1 MSADAAADPGSP
13 ADPSVG
19 PLFRN
24 RPFLALWSAT
34 GIQLIINSALQFVL
48 LIWVLEQTGS
58 PFASTLL
65 VICLAAPPVATGAVA
80 GVLLDRLDKRQVLIV
95 AVIIR
100 AGLTALLLLADNVS
114 VGAVY
119 AVAFGTALA
128 GQFAVP
134 AGAAALPRF
143 VARQQ
148 LLSANSAFQFTATST
163 QLIGLVVLAPIMLKV
178 LGFDISYI
186 VSAVALAC
194 SAVLLACLPAIKPFA
209 RTPHRVAED
218 VGQIRA
224 HFATTLRDIRATGD
238 LVWRDRLTALA
249 LIQLISG
256 VTLLFMFAVLVPQFV
271 HDVLG
276 RAEEDAVFVFWPTGF
291 GALLALIF
299 VPRLGRRVRIISMAS
314 FGLAAITVIV
324 TVFGVL
330 DFLRASGSSQDWLL
344 AATLIM
350 AFPLGLAYAMVNAPA
365 QTLLQERAPPQ
376 MRGRLFSTQMML
388 ANAVSMLALLLV
400 GGVADAAGVRQG
412 LFLLGG
418 GLFLTTLASLWLGRS
433 GPASPTPAAADSARP
448 RGNAD
453 VERLR

>member
-1 MSADAAADPGSP
+1 MTSP
-13 ADPSVG
+13 AEADTGQPSDPPAGS
-19 PLFRN
+19 LFRN
-24 RPFLALWSAT
+24 RPFLALFSAT
-34 GIQLIINSALQFVL
+34 SIQLIINSALQFVL

-80 GVLLDRLDKRQVLIV
+80 GVLLDRLDKRRVLIV

-100 AGLTALLLLADNVS
+100 AGLTASLLIADNMS

-143 VARQQ
+143 VAKDQ
-148 LLSANSAFQFTATST
+148 LLTGNSAFQFATTST
-163 QLIGLVVLAPIMLKV
+163 QLIGLVAFAPIMLKV
-178 LGFDISYI
+178 LGFDLSYI
-186 VSAVALAC
+186 VSACALALT
-194 SAVLLACLPAIKPFA
+194 AVLLWMLPPLKPYD
-209 RTPHRVAED
+209 RGPHRVSED
-218 VGQIRA
+218 VGQVKA
-224 HFATTLRDIRATGD
+224 ALSATRDDIRSTGIM
-238 LVWRDRLTALA
+238 VWRDRLTALA
-249 LIQLISG
+249 MIQLISG
-256 VTLLFMFAVLVPQFV
+256 VMMLFMFAVLVPQFV

-291 GALLALIF
+291 GTLLALAC
-299 VPRLGRRVRIISMAS
+299 VPWLGRHVRVAVMAS
-314 FGLAAITVIV
+314 FGLAVITVIV
-324 TVFGVL
+324 TMFGVL
-330 DFLRASGSSQDWLL
+330 DFLRSTGSTQDWLL

-365 QTLLQERAPPQ
+365 QTLLQERAPPE

-400 GGVADAAGVRQG
+400 GGVSDAAGVRQG
-412 LFLLGG
+412 LFLLAG
-418 GLFLTTLASLWLGRS
+418 GLFVITLASVWLGRR
-433 GPASPTPAAADSARP
+433 GPSSEHP
-448 RGNAD
+448 
-453 VERLR
+453 

>member
-1 MSADAAADPGSP
+1 MTTDAETDSATHPDPP
-13 ADPSVG
+13 VG
-19 PLFRN
+19 NLFRN

-65 VICLAAPPVATGAVA
+65 VICLAAPPVATGAIA
-80 GVLLDRLDKRQVLIV
+80 GVLLDRLDKRRVLIV

-100 AGLTALLLLADNVS
+100 SGLTALLLLADNVS

-128 GQFAVP
+128 GQFALP

-143 VARQQ
+143 VARTQ
-148 LLSANSAFQFTATST
+148 LLSANSAFQFTATSM
-163 QLIGLVVLAPIMLKV
+163 QLVGLVVLAPIMLKV
-178 LGFDISYI
+178 IGFDASYI
-186 VSAVALAC
+186 FSAVALLC
-194 SAVLLACLPAIKPFA
+194 SALLLALLPPLPPFD
-209 RTPHRVAED
+209 RIPHRVSED

-224 HFATTLRDIRATGD
+224 AFASTLRDIRATTD
-238 LVWRDRLTALA
+238 LVWRDRITALA

-256 VTLLFMFAVLVPQFV
+256 VMMLFMFAVLVPQFV

-291 GALLALIF
+291 GALLALAF
-299 VPRLGRRVRIISMAS
+299 VPRLGRRVRMTTMAS
-314 FGLAAITVIV
+314 IGLAVITVIV

-330 DFLRASGSSQDWLL
+330 DFLRASGSTEAWLL

-365 QTLLQERAPPQ
+365 QTLLQERAPPE

-400 GGVADAAGVRQG
+400 GGISDAAGVRQG
-412 LFLLGG
+412 LFVLGG
-418 GLFLTTLASLWLGRS
+418 GLFVITLGTLWLGR
-433 GPASPTPAAADSARP
+433 ASPTPLP
-448 RGNAD
+448 PPLPP
-453 VERLR
+453 E

>member
-1 MSADAAADPGSP
+1 MISSSDAETDQRPDPG
-13 ADPSVG
+13 VV
-19 PLFRN
+19 PLVRN

-34 GIQLIINSALQFVL
+34 SIQLIINSALQFVL

-65 VICLAAPPVATGAVA
+65 VICLAAPPVATGAIA
-80 GVLLDRLDKRQVLIV
+80 GVLLDRLDKRRVLIV
-95 AVIIR
+95 AVIVR

-148 LLSANSAFQFTATST
+148 LLSANSAFQFTATSM

-178 LGFDISYI
+178 LGFDASYI
-186 VSAVALAC
+186 LSAVALLC
-194 SAVLLACLPAIKPFA
+194 SAVLLALLPPLTPFGHI
-209 RTPHRVAED
+209 PHRVSED

-224 HFATTLRDIRATGD
+224 AFATTLHDIRSTGA

-249 LIQLISG
+249 MIQLISG
-256 VTLLFMFAVLVPQFV
+256 VMMLFMFAVLVPQFV

-291 GALLALIF
+291 GALLALVC
-299 VPRLGRRVRIISMAS
+299 VPWLGRRFRIAAMAS
-314 FGLAAITVIV
+314 VGLAVITVIV
-324 TVFGVL
+324 TLFGVL
-330 DFLRASGSSQDWLL
+330 DFLRSTGSTQDWLL

-365 QTLLQERAPPQ
+365 QTLLQERSPPE
-376 MRGRLFSTQMML
+376 MRGRLFSAQMML

-400 GGVADAAGVRQG
+400 GGVSDAAGVRQG
-412 LFLLGG
+412 LFLLAG
-418 GLFLTTLASLWLGRS
+418 GLFAITLGSLWLGRG
-433 GPASPTPAAADSARP
+433 GPTSPPPES
-448 RGNAD
+448 
-453 VERLR
+453 VE

>member
-1 MSADAAADPGSP
+1 MTTEAEADSGSP
-13 ADPSVG
+13 PDPSAG
-19 PLFRN
+19 PLVRN
-24 RPFLALWSAT
+24 RPFMALWSAT
-34 GIQLIINSALQFVL
+34 AIQLTVNSAIQFVL

-65 VICLAAPPVATGAVA
+65 VICLAAPPVVTGAVA
-80 GVLLDRLDKRQVLIV
+80 GVLLDRLDKRRVLII
-95 AVIIR
+95 AVVIR
-100 AGLTALLLLADNVS
+100 AGLTALLLVADNVS

-148 LLSANSAFQFTATST
+148 LLSANSAFQFTTTST

-178 LGFDISYI
+178 IGYDASYI
-186 VSAVALAC
+186 ISAVALGG
-194 SAVLLACLPAIKPFA
+194 SALLLALLPALSPFD
-209 RTPHRVAED
+209 RTPHRVSQD

-224 HFATTLRDIRATGD
+224 ALATTLHDIRSAGE

-249 LIQLISG
+249 LVQLISG
-256 VTLLFMFAVLVPQFV
+256 VMMLFMFAVLVPQFV

-291 GALLALIF
+291 GALLALVF
-299 VPRLGRRVRIISMAS
+299 VPQIGRRIRMNSMAS
-314 FGLAAITVIV
+314 FGLGVITVIV
-324 TVFGVL
+324 TMFGVL
-330 DFLRASGSSQDWLL
+330 DFLRSTGSTQDWLL

-365 QTLLQERAPPQ
+365 QTLLQERSPPE
-376 MRGRLFSTQMML
+376 MRGRLFSAQMML

-400 GGVADAAGVRQG
+400 GGVSDAAGVRQG

-418 GLFLTTLASLWLGRS
+418 GLFVITLGSLWLGRE
-433 GPASPTPAAADSARP
+433 GPARP
-448 RGNAD
+448 PP
-453 VERLR
+453 ELPHE

>member
-1 MSADAAADPGSP
+1 MTSQTEADTGRPSDPPAGS
-13 ADPSVG
+13 
-19 PLFRN
+19 LFRN
-24 RPFLALWSAT
+24 RPFLALFSAT
-34 GIQLIINSALQFVL
+34 SIQLIINSALQFVL

-65 VICLAAPPVATGAVA
+65 VICLAAPPVATGAIA
-80 GVLLDRLDKRQVLIV
+80 GVLLDRLDKRRVLIV

-143 VARQQ
+143 VAKEQ
-148 LLSANSAFQFTATST
+148 LLTANSSFQFATTST
-163 QLIGLVVLAPIMLKV
+163 QLIGLVALAPIMLKV
-178 LGFDISYI
+178 IGFDASYML
-186 VSAVALAC
+186 SAAALAF
-194 SAVLLACLPAIKPFA
+194 SAVLLACLPALKPYD
-209 RTPHRVAED
+209 RVPHRVSED

-224 HFATTLRDIRATGD
+224 AFSATLHDIRSTGA

-249 LIQLISG
+249 LTQLVSG
-256 VTLLFMFAVLVPQFV
+256 VMLLFMFAVLVPQFV
-271 HDVLG
+271 NEVLD
-276 RAEEDAVFVFWPTGF
+276 REQSDAVFVFWPTGF
-291 GALLALIF
+291 GALLALIC
-299 VPRLGRRVRIISMAS
+299 VPWLGRRFRITAMAS
-314 FGLAAITVIV
+314 VGLAVITVIV
-324 TVFGVL
+324 TMFGVL
-330 DFLRASGSSQDWLL
+330 DFLRSTGSTQDWLL

-365 QTLLQERAPPQ
+365 QTLLQERAPPE

-400 GGVADAAGVRQG
+400 GGVSDAAGVRQG
-412 LFLLGG
+412 LFLLAG
-418 GLFLTTLASLWLGRS
+418 GLFAITLASVWLGRS
-433 GPASPTPAAADSARP
+433 VPTASPPRSA
-448 RGNAD
+448 
-453 VERLR
+453 E

>member
-1 MSADAAADPGSP
+1 MSSEAPSESGTTPDPP
-13 ADPSVG
+13 VG

-34 GIQLIINSALQFVL
+34 GIQLTINSAIQFVL

-65 VICLAAPPVATGAVA
+65 VICLAAPPVATGAIA
-80 GVLLDRLDKRQVLIV
+80 GVLLDRFDKRKILIA

-119 AVAFGTALA
+119 AVAFGTALV

-148 LLSANSAFQFTATST
+148 LLSANSAFQFTTTST

-178 LGFDISYI
+178 IGFDASY
-186 VSAVALAC
+186 VLSSAALAL
-194 SAVLLACLPAIKPFA
+194 SAVLLAMLPAIKPFE
-209 RTPHRVAED
+209 RTPHRVSED

-224 HFATTLRDIRATGD
+224 AFAVIIRDIRSTGD

-256 VTLLFMFAVLVPQFV
+256 VMLLFMFAVLVPQFV
-271 HDVLG
+271 EEVLS
-276 RAEEDAVFVFWPTGF
+276 REPEDAVFVFWPTGF
-291 GALLALIF
+291 GALLALVF
-299 VPRLGRRVRIISMAS
+299 VPRLGRHVRVITMAS
-314 FGLAAITVIV
+314 VGLAVITVIV

-330 DFLRASGSSQDWLL
+330 DFLRASGSTQDWLL

-365 QTLLQERAPPQ
+365 QTLLQERAPPE

-400 GGVADAAGVRQG
+400 GGVSDAAGVRQG

-418 GLFLTTLASLWLGRS
+418 GLFVITLASLWLGRQ
-433 GPASPTPAAADSARP
+433 GPTHPPPELSAD
-448 RGNAD
+448 
-453 VERLR
+453 

>member
-1 MSADAAADPGSP
+1 MSGESGSEPSGSP
-13 ADPSVG
+13 SESGTGPAVG

-24 RPFLALWSAT
+24 RSFLALWSAT
-34 GIQLIINSALQFVL
+34 GIQLTINSAIQFVL
-48 LIWVLEQTGS
+48 LIWVLERTGS

-80 GVLLDRLDKRQVLIV
+80 GVLLDRLDKRRVLII

-148 LLSANSAFQFTATST
+148 LLSANSAFQFTTTST
-163 QLIGLVVLAPIMLKV
+163 QLIGLVALAPIMLKV
-178 LGFDISYI
+178 IGFDASYI
-186 VSAVALAC
+186 VSAVALFG
-194 SAVLLACLPAIKPFA
+194 SALLLALLPAIPPLHQA
-209 RTPHRVAED
+209 PHRVSEE

-224 HFATTLRDIRATGD
+224 AFATTWYDIRSAGE

-249 LIQLISG
+249 LLQLISG
-256 VTLLFMFAVLVPQFV
+256 VMMLFMFAVLVPQFV

-276 RAEEDAVFVFWPTGF
+276 RVEEDAVFVFWPTGF
-291 GALLALIF
+291 GALVALIF
-299 VPRLGRRVRIISMAS
+299 VPVIGRKVPIVAMAS
-314 FGLAAITVIV
+314 AGLAVITVIV
-324 TVFGVL
+324 TIFGVL
-330 DFLRASGSSQDWLL
+330 DFLRAGGSTQDWLL
-344 AATLIM
+344 GATLIM

-365 QTLLQERAPPQ
+365 QTLLQERAPPV
-376 MRGRLFSTQMML
+376 MGGRLFSTSMML

-400 GGVADAAGVRQG
+400 GGVSDAAGVRQG

-418 GLFLTTLASLWLGRS
+418 GLFVITLASLWLGRR
-433 GPASPTPAAADSARP
+433 GPTAARP
-448 RGNAD
+448 
-453 VERLR
+453 ESSEE

>member
-1 MSADAAADPGSP
+1 MTTDSDVTAGRPPDPPVGS
-13 ADPSVG
+13 
-19 PLFRN
+19 LFRN

-34 GIQLIINSALQFVL
+34 SIQLIINSALQFVL

-80 GVLLDRLDKRQVLIV
+80 GVLLDRLDKRRVLIV

-148 LLSANSAFQFTATST
+148 LLSANSAFQFTATSM

-178 LGFDISYI
+178 IGFDASYML
-186 VSAVALAC
+186 SAVALAC
-194 SAVLLACLPAIKPFA
+194 SAVLLACLPALPPYDRVA
-209 RTPHRVAED
+209 HRVAED

-224 HFATTLRDIRATGD
+224 AFAATLHDIRSTGN

-256 VTLLFMFAVLVPQFV
+256 VMMLFMFAVLVPQFV

-291 GALLALIF
+291 GALLALVC
-299 VPRLGRRVRIISMAS
+299 VPWLGRRFRITMMAS
-314 FGLAAITVIV
+314 FGLAVITVIV
-324 TVFGVL
+324 TMFGVL
-330 DFLRASGSSQDWLL
+330 DFLRSTGSTQDWLL

-365 QTLLQERAPPQ
+365 QTLLQERAPPE

-400 GGVADAAGVRQG
+400 GGVSDAAGVRQG
-412 LFLLGG
+412 LFLLAG
-418 GLFLTTLASLWLGRS
+418 GLFLITMASLWLGRS
-433 GPASPTPAAADSARP
+433 GPARPPPADAA
-448 RGNAD
+448 
-453 VERLR
+453 

>member
-1 MSADAAADPGSP
+1 MTTDAESDSGTVPDPQ
-13 ADPSVG
+13 VG
-19 PLFRN
+19 NLFRN

-34 GIQLIINSALQFVL
+34 GIQLTINSAIQFVL

-65 VICLAAPPVATGAVA
+65 VICLAAPPVVTGAVA
-80 GVLLDRLDKRQVLIV
+80 GVLLDRFDKRKILII

-100 AGLTALLLLADNVS
+100 AGLTALLLLADNIS
-114 VGAVY
+114 VGTVY

-178 LGFDISYI
+178 LGFDVSYI
-186 VSAVALAC
+186 VSACALAL
-194 SAVLLACLPAIKPFA
+194 SAVLLAFLPALTPYD
-209 RTPHRVAED
+209 RTPHRVSED
-218 VGQIRA
+218 VGQIRTA
-224 HFATTLRDIRATGD
+224 FAMTLHDIRATGE

-256 VTLLFMFAVLVPQFV
+256 VMLLFMFAVLVPQFV
-271 HDVLG
+271 HEVLG

-299 VPRLGRRVRIISMAS
+299 VPRLGRRVRVITMAS
-314 FGLAAITVIV
+314 IGLAVVTVIV

-330 DFLRASGSSQDWLL
+330 DFLRASGSTQDWLL

-365 QTLLQERAPPQ
+365 QTLLQERAPPE

-400 GGVADAAGVRQG
+400 GGVSDAAGVRQG
-412 LFLLGG
+412 LFLLAG
-418 GLFLTTLASLWLGRS
+418 GLFVITLASLWLGRS
-433 GPASPTPAAADSARP
+433 GPTHPPPDLPAS
-448 RGNAD
+448 
-453 VERLR
+453 

>member
-1 MSADAAADPGSP
+1 VTSEPEADSSAAP
-13 ADPSVG
+13 DPSAG

-65 VICLAAPPVATGAVA
+65 VICLAAPPVVTGAVA
-80 GVLLDRLDKRQVLIV
+80 GVLLDRFDKRRILII
-95 AVIIR
+95 AVVIR

-178 LGFDISYI
+178 IGFDASYI
-186 VSAVALAC
+186 LSAAALAF
-194 SAVLLACLPAIKPFA
+194 SAVLLAFLPALTPFD
-209 RTPHRVAED
+209 RIPHRVSEEF
-218 VGQIRA
+218 GQIRTA
-224 HFATTLRDIRATGD
+224 FATTLHDIRATGD

-256 VTLLFMFAVLVPQFV
+256 VMLLFMFAVLVPQFV

-291 GALLALIF
+291 GALLALVC
-299 VPRLGRRVRIISMAS
+299 VPWLGRRFRITTMAS
-314 FGLAAITVIV
+314 VGLAAITVVV
-324 TVFGVL
+324 TIFGVL
-330 DFLRASGSSQDWLL
+330 DFLRASGSTQDWLL

-365 QTLLQERAPPQ
+365 QTLLQERAPPE

-400 GGVADAAGVRQG
+400 GGVSDAAGVRQG

-418 GLFLTTLASLWLGRS
+418 GLFLITLASLWLGRR
-433 GPASPTPAAADSARP
+433 GPTQAPPELAA
-448 RGNAD
+448 
-453 VERLR
+453 E

>member
-1 MSADAAADPGSP
+1 MSIDADTESASTPEPVVA
-13 ADPSVG
+13 

-34 GIQLIINSALQFVL
+34 GIQLTINSAIQFVL

-65 VICLAAPPVATGAVA
+65 VICLAAPPVVTGAIA
-80 GVLLDRLDKRQVLIV
+80 GVLLDRLDKRRVMIV

-100 AGLTALLLLADNVS
+100 SGLTALLLLADNVS

-119 AVAFGTALA
+119 GVAFGTALA

-143 VARQQ
+143 VARHQ
-148 LLSANSAFQFTATST
+148 LLSANSAFQFTTMST
-163 QLIGLVVLAPIMLKV
+163 QLIGLVILAPIMLKV
-178 LGFDISYI
+178 IGYDASYI
-186 VSAVALAC
+186 VSAVALIC
-194 SAVLLACLPAIKPFA
+194 SALLLALLPSLPPFD
-209 RTPHRVAED
+209 RSPHRVSED
-218 VGQIRA
+218 FGQIRA
-224 HFATTLRDIRATGD
+224 AFATTLHDIRSAGD

-249 LIQLISG
+249 MIQLISG
-256 VTLLFMFAVLVPQFV
+256 VMMLFMFAVLVPQFV

-276 RAEEDAVFVFWPTGF
+276 RAEEDAVYVFWPTGL

-299 VPRLGRRVRIISMAS
+299 VPRIGRHIQMNIMAS
-314 FGLAAITVIV
+314 FGLGVITVIV

-330 DFLRASGSSQDWLL
+330 DFLGSNGSSEAWLL

-365 QTLLQERAPPQ
+365 QTLLQERSPPE
-376 MRGRLFSTQMML
+376 MRGRLFSAQMML
-388 ANAVSMLALLLV
+388 ANGVSMLALLLV

-418 GLFLTTLASLWLGRS
+418 GLFMITLASLWLGRR
-433 GPASPTPAAADSARP
+433 GPTSPPPELSTDGR
-448 RGNAD
+448 
-453 VERLR
+453 

>member
-1 MSADAAADPGSP
+1 MTSDPRTESGAP
-13 ADPSVG
+13 PDPPVA
-19 PLFRN
+19 PLLRN

-34 GIQLIINSALQFVL
+34 SIQLIINSALQFVL

-65 VICLAAPPVATGAVA
+65 VICLAAPPVATGAIA
-80 GVLLDRLDKRQVLIV
+80 GVLLDRLDKRRVLIV

-148 LLSANSAFQFTATST
+148 LLSANSAFQFTATSM

-178 LGFDISYI
+178 IGFDVSYI
-186 VSAVALAC
+186 LSAVALAC
-194 SAVLLACLPAIKPFA
+194 SAVLLACLPALTPFD
-209 RTPHRVAED
+209 RVPHRVSED

-224 HFATTLRDIRATGD
+224 AFAATLSDIRATGA
-238 LVWRDRLTALA
+238 LVWQDRLTALA

-256 VTLLFMFAVLVPQFV
+256 VMMLFMFAVLVPQFV

-291 GALLALIF
+291 GALLALVC
-299 VPRLGRRVRIISMAS
+299 VPWLGRRFRIAAMAS
-314 FGLAAITVIV
+314 VGLAVITVIV
-324 TVFGVL
+324 TMFGVL
-330 DFLRASGSSQDWLL
+330 DFLRSTGSTQDWLL

-365 QTLLQERAPPQ
+365 QTLLQERAPPA

-400 GGVADAAGVRQG
+400 GGVSDAAGVRQG

-418 GLFLTTLASLWLGRS
+418 GLFAITVASIWLGRS
-433 GPASPTPAAADSARP
+433 GPAPPAPAGD
-448 RGNAD
+448 G
-453 VERLR
+453 LR

>member
-1 MSADAAADPGSP
+1 MTAAAGPDSGTSPDP
-13 ADPSVG
+13 AVG

-65 VICLAAPPVATGAVA
+65 VICLAAPPVLMGAFA
-80 GVLLDRLDKRQVLIV
+80 GVLLDRLDKRKVLIL
-95 AVIIR
+95 AVIVR

-119 AVAFGTALA
+119 AVAFGTAAA

-148 LLSANSAFQFTATST
+148 LLSANSAFQFTTTST
-163 QLIGLVVLAPIMLKV
+163 QLIGLVMLAPIMLKV
-178 LGFDISYI
+178 LGFDLSYI
-186 VSAVALAC
+186 LSAAALFA
-194 SAVLLACLPAIKPFA
+194 SAFLLALLPPLRPLQTSAQTA
-209 RTPHRVAED
+209 AQRVAAD
-218 VGQIRA
+218 TGQFRA
-224 HFATTLRDIRATGD
+224 ALATTLHDIRAAGE

-256 VTLLFMFAVLVPQFV
+256 VMLLFMFAVLVPQFV
-271 HDVLG
+271 HEVLD
-276 RAEEDAVFVFWPTGF
+276 RAEEDAVYVFWPTGF
-291 GALLALIF
+291 GALLALVF
-299 VPRLGRRVRIISMAS
+299 VPWLGRRFPINSMAS
-314 FGLAAITVIV
+314 FGLAVIMVIV
-324 TVFGVL
+324 TMFGVL

-344 AATLIM
+344 AATLLM

-365 QTLLQERAPPQ
+365 QTLLQERAPPE
-376 MRGRLFSTQMML
+376 MRGRLFSAQIML

-400 GGVADAAGVRQG
+400 GGVADTAGVRQG

-418 GLFLTTLASLWLGRS
+418 GLFLITLASLWLGRR
-433 GPASPTPAAADSARP
+433 GPSPPPLSA
-448 RGNAD
+448 
-453 VERLR
+453 

>member
-1 MSADAAADPGSP
+1 MTAESRIESVAPPDPP
-13 ADPSVG
+13 VA
-19 PLFRN
+19 PLLRN
-24 RPFLALWSAT
+24 RPFLALFSAT
-34 GIQLIINSALQFVL
+34 SIQLIINSALQFVL

-65 VICLAAPPVATGAVA
+65 VICLAAPPVATGAIA
-80 GVLLDRLDKRQVLIV
+80 GVLLDRLDKRRVLIV

-143 VARQQ
+143 VARPQ
-148 LLSANSAFQFTATST
+148 LLSANSAFQFTATSM
-163 QLIGLVVLAPIMLKV
+163 QLIGLVLLAPIMLKV
-178 LGFDISYI
+178 IGFDASYML
-186 VSAVALAC
+186 SAAALAF
-194 SAVLLACLPAIKPFA
+194 SALLLACLPALTPYDRA
-209 RTPHRVAED
+209 PHRVSED

-224 HFATTLRDIRATGD
+224 AFAATLHDIRATGA

-256 VTLLFMFAVLVPQFV
+256 VMMLFMFAVLVPQFV
-271 HDVLG
+271 DEVLD
-276 RAEEDAVFVFWPTGF
+276 REQSDAVFVFWPTGF
-291 GALLALIF
+291 GALLALVC
-299 VPRLGRRVRIISMAS
+299 VPWLGRRFQITVMAS
-314 FGLAAITVIV
+314 FGLAVITVIV
-324 TVFGVL
+324 TMFGVL
-330 DFLRASGSSQDWLL
+330 DFLRSTGSTQDWLL

-365 QTLLQERAPPQ
+365 QTLLQERAPPE

-418 GLFLTTLASLWLGRS
+418 GLFAITLASLWLGRS
-433 GPASPTPAAADSARP
+433 RTTAAAA
-448 RGNAD
+448 NAD
-453 VERLR
+453 HAAP

>member
-1 MSADAAADPGSP
+1 MSVDADADSGTTPDP
-13 ADPSVG
+13 AVG

-24 RPFLALWSAT
+24 RPFLALWSGT
-34 GIQLIINSALQFVL
+34 GIQLIINSAIQFVL

-65 VICLAAPPVATGAVA
+65 VICLAAPPVVTGAIA
-80 GVLLDRLDKRQVLIV
+80 GVLLDRLDKRRVMIV

-143 VARQQ
+143 VARRQ
-148 LLSANSAFQFTATST
+148 LLSANSAFQFTTMST
-163 QLIGLVVLAPIMLKV
+163 QLIGLVILAPIMLKV
-178 LGFDISYI
+178 IGYDASYI
-186 VSAVALAC
+186 VSAVALVC
-194 SAVLLACLPAIKPFA
+194 SAALLALLPPLPPFD
-209 RTPHRVAED
+209 RSPHRVSED
-218 VGQIRA
+218 FGQIRA
-224 HFATTLRDIRATGD
+224 AFATTLHDIRSAGA

-256 VTLLFMFAVLVPQFV
+256 VMMLFMFAVLVPQFV

-276 RAEEDAVFVFWPTGF
+276 RAEEDAVYVFWPTGL
-291 GALLALIF
+291 GALLALVF
-299 VPRLGRRVRIISMAS
+299 VPRIGRRIPMNIMAS
-314 FGLAAITVIV
+314 FGLGVITVIV

-330 DFLRASGSSQDWLL
+330 DFLRSTGSTQDWLL

-365 QTLLQERAPPQ
+365 QTLLQERSPPE
-376 MRGRLFSTQMML
+376 MRGRLFSAQMML
-388 ANAVSMLALLLV
+388 ANGVSMLALLLV
-400 GGVADAAGVRQG
+400 GGVSDAAGVRQG

-418 GLFLTTLASLWLGRS
+418 GLFVITLASLWLGRG
-433 GPASPTPAAADSARP
+433 GPAGAPPELATD
-448 RGNAD
+448 
-453 VERLR
+453 

>member
-1 MSADAAADPGSP
+1 MSVDADADSGTTPDP
-13 ADPSVG
+13 AVG

-24 RPFLALWSAT
+24 RPFLALWSGT
-34 GIQLIINSALQFVL
+34 GIQLIINSAIQFVL

-65 VICLAAPPVATGAVA
+65 VICLAAPPVVTGAIA
-80 GVLLDRLDKRQVLIV
+80 GVLLDRLDKRRVMIV

-143 VARQQ
+143 VARRQ
-148 LLSANSAFQFTATST
+148 LLSANSAFQFTTMST
-163 QLIGLVVLAPIMLKV
+163 QLIGLVILAPIMLKV
-178 LGFDISYI
+178 IGYDASYV
-186 VSAVALAC
+186 VSAVALVC
-194 SAVLLACLPAIKPFA
+194 SAALLALLPPLPPFD
-209 RTPHRVAED
+209 RSPHRVSED
-218 VGQIRA
+218 FGQIRA
-224 HFATTLRDIRATGD
+224 AFATTLHDIRSAGA

-256 VTLLFMFAVLVPQFV
+256 VMMLFMFAVLVPQFV

-276 RAEEDAVFVFWPTGF
+276 RAEEDAVYVFWPTGL
-291 GALLALIF
+291 GALLALVF
-299 VPRLGRRVRIISMAS
+299 VPRIGRRIPMNIMAS
-314 FGLAAITVIV
+314 FGLGVITVIV

-330 DFLRASGSSQDWLL
+330 DFLRSTGSTQDWLL

-365 QTLLQERAPPQ
+365 QTLLQERSPPE
-376 MRGRLFSTQMML
+376 MRGRLFSAQMML
-388 ANAVSMLALLLV
+388 ANGVSMLALLLV
-400 GGVADAAGVRQG
+400 GGVSDAAGVRQG

-418 GLFLTTLASLWLGRS
+418 GLFVITLASLWLGRG
-433 GPASPTPAAADSARP
+433 GPAGAPPELATD
-448 RGNAD
+448 
-453 VERLR
+453 

>member
-1 MSADAAADPGSP
+1 MISETEADSAAAP
-13 ADPSVG
+13 DPSDG

-80 GVLLDRLDKRQVLIV
+80 GVLLDRFDKRRILIV
-95 AVIIR
+95 AVIVR

-143 VARQQ
+143 VARRQ

-178 LGFDISYI
+178 IGFDASYI
-186 VSAVALAC
+186 LSAAALAC
-194 SAVLLACLPAIKPFA
+194 SAVLLGFLPALTPFD
-209 RTPHRVAED
+209 RTPHRVSEEF
-218 VGQIRA
+218 GQIRTA
-224 HFATTLRDIRATGD
+224 FATTLHDIRATGD

-256 VTLLFMFAVLVPQFV
+256 VMLLFMFAVLVPQFV
-271 HDVLG
+271 HEVLG

-291 GALLALIF
+291 GALLALIC
-299 VPRLGRRVRIISMAS
+299 VPWLGRRFRITSMAS
-314 FGLAAITVIV
+314 VGLAMITVTV

-330 DFLRASGSSQDWLL
+330 DFLRASGSTQDWLL

-365 QTLLQERAPPQ
+365 QTLLQERAPPE

-418 GLFLTTLASLWLGRS
+418 GLFVITLASLWLGRR
-433 GPASPTPAAADSARP
+433 GPTHPPPELPAA
-448 RGNAD
+448 
-453 VERLR
+453 

>member
-1 MSADAAADPGSP
+1 MTTDSDVTAGRPPDPPVGS
-13 ADPSVG
+13 
-19 PLFRN
+19 LFRN

-34 GIQLIINSALQFVL
+34 SIQLIINSALQFVL

-80 GVLLDRLDKRQVLIV
+80 GVLLDRLDKRRVLIV

-148 LLSANSAFQFTATST
+148 LLSANSAFQFTATSM

-178 LGFDISYI
+178 IEFDASYML
-186 VSAVALAC
+186 SAAALAC
-194 SAVLLACLPAIKPFA
+194 SAVLLACLPALPPYDRVA
-209 RTPHRVAED
+209 HRVAED

-224 HFATTLRDIRATGD
+224 AFAATLHDIRSTGN

-256 VTLLFMFAVLVPQFV
+256 VMMLFMFAVLVPQFV

-276 RAEEDAVFVFWPTGF
+276 RDEKDAVFVFWPTGF
-291 GALLALIF
+291 GALLALVC
-299 VPRLGRRVRIISMAS
+299 VPWLGRRFRITVMAS
-314 FGLAAITVIV
+314 FGLGVITVIV
-324 TVFGVL
+324 TMFGVL
-330 DFLRASGSSQDWLL
+330 DFLGSRGSTQDWLL

-365 QTLLQERAPPQ
+365 QTLLQERAPPE

-400 GGVADAAGVRQG
+400 GGVSDAAGVRQG
-412 LFLLGG
+412 LFLLAG
-418 GLFLTTLASLWLGRS
+418 GLFLITMASLWLGRS
-433 GPASPTPAAADSARP
+433 GPARPPPADAA
-448 RGNAD
+448 
-453 VERLR
+453 

>member
-1 MSADAAADPGSP
+1 M
-13 ADPSVG
+13 
-19 PLFRN
+19 PLWRN

-34 GIQLIINSALQFVL
+34 CIQLTINSAIQFVL

-65 VICLAAPPVATGAVA
+65 VICLAAPPVLMGAFA
-80 GVLLDRLDKRQVLIV
+80 GVLLDRLDKRRVLII

-119 AVAFGTALA
+119 AVAFGTAAA

-148 LLSANSAFQFTATST
+148 LLSANSAFQFTTTST
-163 QLIGLVVLAPIMLKV
+163 QLIGLVMLAPIMLKV

-186 VSAVALAC
+186 VSAIALFA
-194 SAVLLACLPAIKPFA
+194 SAFMLVLLPPLRPLRQAPQ
-209 RTPHRVAED
+209 RVSGE
-218 VGQIRA
+218 VGQLRA
-224 HFATTLRDIRATGD
+224 ALATTLHDIRAAAS
-238 LVWRDRLTALA
+238 LVWRDRLTAVA

-256 VTLLFMFAVLVPQFV
+256 VMLLFMFAVLVPQFV

-276 RAEEDAVFVFWPTGF
+276 RAEEDAVFVFWPTGA
-291 GALLALIF
+291 GALLALIL
-299 VPRLGRRVRIISMAS
+299 VPRFGPRIGITIMAS
-314 FGLAAITVIV
+314 IGLAIITVIV

-330 DFLRASGSSQDWLL
+330 DFLRAGDSSQDWLL
-344 AATLIM
+344 VATLIL
-350 AFPLGLAYAMVNAPA
+350 AFPLGVAYAMVNAPA
-365 QTLLQERAPPQ
+365 QTLLQERSPPE
-376 MRGRLFSTQMML
+376 MRGRLFSAQIML

-400 GGVADAAGVRQG
+400 GGVSDTAGVRQG

-418 GLFLTTLASLWLGRS
+418 GLFAITLGSLWLGRS
-433 GPASPTPAAADSARP
+433 GPARP
-448 RGNAD
+448 PPGLPD
-453 VERLR
+453 

>member
-1 MSADAAADPGSP
+1 MTSDPRTESGAP
-13 ADPSVG
+13 PDPPVA
-19 PLFRN
+19 PLLRN

-34 GIQLIINSALQFVL
+34 SIQLIINSALQFVL

-65 VICLAAPPVATGAVA
+65 VICLAAPPVATGAIA
-80 GVLLDRLDKRQVLIV
+80 GVLLDRLDKRRVLIV

-148 LLSANSAFQFTATST
+148 LLSANSAFQFTATSM

-178 LGFDISYI
+178 IGFDVSYI
-186 VSAVALAC
+186 LSAVALAC
-194 SAVLLACLPAIKPFA
+194 SAVLLACLPALTPFD
-209 RTPHRVAED
+209 RVPHRVSED

-224 HFATTLRDIRATGD
+224 AFAATLSDIRATGA
-238 LVWRDRLTALA
+238 LVWQDRLTALA

-256 VTLLFMFAVLVPQFV
+256 VMMLFMFAVLVPQFV

-291 GALLALIF
+291 GALLALVC
-299 VPRLGRRVRIISMAS
+299 VPWLGRRFRIAAMAS
-314 FGLAAITVIV
+314 VGLAVITVIV
-324 TVFGVL
+324 TMFGVL
-330 DFLRASGSSQDWLL
+330 DFLRSTGSTQDWLL

-365 QTLLQERAPPQ
+365 QTLLQERAPPA
-376 MRGRLFSTQMML
+376 MRGRLFSPQMML

-400 GGVADAAGVRQG
+400 GGVSD
-412 LFLLGG
+412 
-418 GLFLTTLASLWLGRS
+418 
-433 GPASPTPAAADSARP
+433 
-448 RGNAD
+448 
-453 VERLR
+453 

>member
-1 MSADAAADPGSP
+1 MTTDPETESGVGS
-13 ADPSVG
+13 DPPVG
-19 PLFRN
+19 ALFRN

-34 GIQLIINSALQFVL
+34 GIQLTINSAIQFVL

-80 GVLLDRLDKRQVLIV
+80 GVLLDRFDKRKILIV

-148 LLSANSAFQFTATST
+148 LLSANSAFQFTTMST

-178 LGFDISYI
+178 IGYDASYI
-186 VSAVALAC
+186 VSAVALGC
-194 SAVLLACLPAIKPFA
+194 SALLLVCLPALPPYD
-209 RTPHRVAED
+209 RTPHRVSDD

-224 HFATTLRDIRATGD
+224 AFATMMRDIRATGD

-249 LIQLISG
+249 LLQLITG
-256 VTLLFMFAVLVPQFV
+256 VMLLFMFAVLVPQFV
-271 HDVLG
+271 HEVLD

-291 GALLALIF
+291 GALLALVF
-299 VPRLGRRVRIISMAS
+299 VPIIGRRVPIIAMAS
-314 FGLAAITVIV
+314 AGLAVITVIV
-324 TVFGVL
+324 TIFGVL
-330 DFLRASGSSQDWLL
+330 DFLRASGSTQDWLL

-365 QTLLQERAPPQ
+365 QTLLQKRAPPV
-376 MRGRLFSTQMML
+376 MRGRLFSTSMML

-400 GGVADAAGVRQG
+400 GGVSDAAGVRQG

-418 GLFLTTLASLWLGRS
+418 GLFVITLASLWLGRR
-433 GPASPTPAAADSARP
+433 GPADPTTERSA
-448 RGNAD
+448 
-453 VERLR
+453 E

>member
-1 MSADAAADPGSP
+1 MTLEPESDSVAIPVP
-13 ADPSVG
+13 PVG

-80 GVLLDRLDKRQVLIV
+80 GVLLDRFDKRKILIV

-143 VARQQ
+143 VARPQ

-178 LGFDISYI
+178 IGFDASYI
-186 VSAVALAC
+186 LSATALAL
-194 SAVLLACLPAIKPFA
+194 SAVLLAFLPALTPFD
-209 RTPHRVAED
+209 RKPHRVSED
-218 VGQIRA
+218 FGQIRTA
-224 HFATTLRDIRATGD
+224 FAMTLHDIRATGD

-256 VTLLFMFAVLVPQFV
+256 VMLLFMFAVLVPQFV
-271 HDVLG
+271 HEVLG

-291 GALLALIF
+291 GALLALVC
-299 VPRLGRRVRIISMAS
+299 VPWLGRRFRITTLAS
-314 FGLAAITVIV
+314 VGLAVVTVTV

-330 DFLRASGSSQDWLL
+330 DFLRASGSTQDWLL

-365 QTLLQERAPPQ
+365 QTLLQERAPPE

-418 GLFLTTLASLWLGRS
+418 GLFVVTLASLWLGRR
-433 GPASPTPAAADSARP
+433 GPSQPRHGLAD
-448 RGNAD
+448 
-453 VERLR
+453 